1 LTDSEGASF
10 SSQCSYVQID
20 GEEKASLG
28 FLVLDK
34 ETSNQQTHRAHHANY
49 ETDLSPYPYRGTCK
63 ETYNWHQLS
72 MDFGTDWALQLPAL
86 FADKAREDQQKME
99 SKSAMRVTKSCSQRS
114 KARAKK
120 ILISRPYS
128 TSQSAPPVSRAHK
141 GMKRLVSQDRT
152 PSYVLRIRYWRKI
165 NLEVADR
172 RSRCQPRK
180 KCPNRWRPHLLPRM
194 RQFLKK
200 ASNGHQ

>member
-1 LTDSEGASF
+1 MALSDSKGVSF
-10 SSQCSYVQID
+10 SSQCSYVPID

-34 ETSNQQTHRAHHANY
+34 ETSNQQTHRAQY
-49 ETDLSPYPYRGTCK
+49 DDCETDLSPYPHRGTCK
-63 ETYNWHQLS
+63 ETYDWHQLR

-141 GMKRLVSQDRT
+141 SIKRVIGRHPTYQFF
-152 PSYVLRIRYWRKI
+152 PMFPVL
-165 NLEVADR
+165 
-172 RSRCQPRK
+172 
-180 KCPNRWRPHLLPRM
+180 
-194 RQFLKK
+194 
-200 ASNGHQ
+200 